1 MKCLNH
7 SSIRTNKQNL
17 NITRKFLFQ
26 SVSANA
32 VKQIPKDLNSNKS
45 VGGDIPI
52 NILKECDFMFS
63 ASADFINKSF
73 ETGTFANC
81 LKEAN
86 VTSVFKKDDFS

>member
-1 MKCLNH
+1 M
-7 SSIRTNKQNL
+7 
-17 NITRKFLFQ
+17 FQ

-81 LKEAN
+81 LKVAN
-86 VTSVFKKDDFS
+86 VTSIFKKDDFPW